1 MMMMMI
7 NKQVEVVMSEV
18 RARGPR

>member
-7 NKQVEVVMSEV
+7 NKQVEVVMYAV

>member
-1 MMMMMI
+1 MMMI
-7 NKQVEVVMSEV
+7 NKQVEVVMSAV